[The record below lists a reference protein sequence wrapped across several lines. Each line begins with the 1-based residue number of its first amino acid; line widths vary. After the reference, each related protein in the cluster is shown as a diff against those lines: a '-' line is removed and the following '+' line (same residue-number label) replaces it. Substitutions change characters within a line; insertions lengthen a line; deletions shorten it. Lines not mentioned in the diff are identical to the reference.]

1 MKETA
6 IQQPKG
12 ATPSKK
18 NSSGSKYSK
27 KNVNEVCMSNYYGDI
42 PCVKL
47 NGIVHI
53 TKCAT
58 ECLCGQKW
66 SYSRPSNRE
75 DFKTENIIWRS
86 LNAVTCEKCKE
97 LGVKKGK

>member
-27 KNVNEVCMSNYYGDI
+27 K
-42 PCVKL
+42 
-47 NGIVHI
+47 
-53 TKCAT
+53 KC
-58 ECLCGQKW
+58 Q
-66 SYSRPSNRE
+66 R
-75 DFKTENIIWRS
+75 
-86 LNAVTCEKCKE
+86 
-97 LGVKKGK
+97 GVYV